1 VKKDNSSTSIRN
13 AFKAVVKYGYCSEDT
28 WKCPPYDPDAQE
40 APKGFHIV
48 PPGALEEAKRFP
60 ALELSYW
67 RIPDLYDNLSNNVV
81 PSMEAAISEGYAI
94 VFGFDG
100 SNNSA
105 KLGLHWNANGELEE
119 NGGLDKD
126 FNWTEKVADGE
137 KEIWGHAV
145 LCLGFDRPKRRFLIL
160 NSWGKKFGRNGYF
173 YMPYRMF
180 EPATGTYVNK
190 DGQTQPRAGDFW
202 VVKSPRRG

>member
-1 VKKDNSSTSIRN
+1 
-13 AFKAVVKYGYCSEDT
+13 
-28 WKCPPYDPDAQE
+28 
-40 APKGFHIV
+40 
-48 PPGALEEAKRFP
+48 
-60 ALELSYW
+60 
-67 RIPDLYDNLSNNVV
+67 
-81 PSMEAAISEGYAI
+81 MEAAISEGYAI

-100 SNNSA
+100 SDNSA
-105 KLGLHWNANGELEE
+105 KLGPYRNAKTGVWEKNV
-119 NGGLDKD
+119 GLDKD

-137 KEIWGHAV
+137 KDIWGHAV

-160 NSWGKKFGRNGYF
+160 NSWGTEFGRNGYF

-190 DGQTQPRAGDFW
+190 DGQTRPRAGDFW